1 MDAQYQLHRLS
12 SPKTVASVIQKAA
25 NWFVDDFSRVE
36 QAITGPDGAEFSR
49 TVWPR
54 TVEEVRVLL
63 S

>member
-1 MDAQYQLHRLS
+1 MDAQYQLQSLS
-12 SPKTVASVIQKAA
+12 SPKTVTAIIQKAA
-25 NWFVDDFSRVE
+25 NWFVDEFSVVE
-36 QAITGPDGAEFSR
+36 QAITGADGVEFSR